1 MHIGLNLLHAHPKI
15 GGGWNYIKTIVE
27 SLQSYD
33 NRNIYTAYCTRS
45 SKSLIKEQEN
55 TKIVYVGINSANRI
69 ARIAYENSYLQWRV
83 NVDKI
88 DVLHWFANTRS
99 IFSSKPSVVTVYDL
113 LAFRCSESH
122 SLLNRIYKNLMFPL
136 SMQNADIIAPM
147 SETTKK
153 GIDEKFDI
161 DSKKMIVIP
170 PIIDDSFM
178 PVDSEKIRAFRN
190 KYKLPDKY
198 WLYVAHYYPHKNHE
212 RLFKAYALLK
222 SKQNTAWI
230 LVLCGMKNGADKLIA
245 EKLKDAG
252 IEKSVIWLPRIEDSE
267 MSTLYSAAT
276 ALVFPSL
283 YEGGGIPIM
292 EAIACGCPVVASDLP
307 TTKEF
312 AGNTIAE
319 CFDGENIEDI
329 ANAMLRFESDN
340 IIDDHKMRGLEK
352 AKEYRKNVIIPR
364 LLNAYYIAYT
374 RSLKGKK

>member
-1 MHIGLNLLHAHPKI
+1 
-15 GGGWNYIKTIVE
+15 
-27 SLQSYD
+27 
-33 NRNIYTAYCTRS
+33 
-45 SKSLIKEQEN
+45 
-55 TKIVYVGINSANRI
+55 
-69 ARIAYENSYLQWRV
+69 V

-113 LAFRCSESH
+113 LAFHSSESH
-122 SLLNRIYKNLMFPL
+122 SLLNRIYKNVMFPL

-153 GIDEKFDI
+153 DLGKKFSI

-178 PVDSEKIRAFRN
+178 PVESEKVKAFRN

-222 SKQNTAWI
+222 SKQDKTWI

-245 EKLKDAG
+245 EKLSDAG
-252 IEKSVIWLPRIEDSE
+252 IEKNVTWLPRIDDNE
-267 MSTLYSAAT
+267 MPTLYSAAT
-276 ALVFPSL
+276 SLVFPSL

-292 EAIACGCPVVASDLP
+292 EAVACGCPVIASNLP

-312 AGNTIAE
+312 AGDTTVLG
-319 CFDGENIEDI
+319 FDGENIEDI
-329 ANAMLRFESDN
+329 ANAMLRFEN
-340 IIDDHKMRGLEK
+340 NDDIV
-352 AKEYRKNVIIPR
+352 KEYRNRGLQKAREYRKEVIVPR
-364 LLNAYYIAYT
+364 LLNAYSIACAN
-374 RSLKGKK
+374 RSVKMVAV